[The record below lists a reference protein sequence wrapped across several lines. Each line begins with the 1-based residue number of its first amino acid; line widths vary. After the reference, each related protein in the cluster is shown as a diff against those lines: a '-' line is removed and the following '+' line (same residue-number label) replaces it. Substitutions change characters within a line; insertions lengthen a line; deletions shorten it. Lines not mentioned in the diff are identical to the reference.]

1 MEAPSVLIV
10 DDETRFLENLVKRLR
25 LRKLEVHGVGS
36 AEEALEFLSSHAV
49 DVVLLDVRLP
59 GMNGLDALREIKTR
73 LPQVEVIMLSGH
85 ADIDTAT
92 AGIQLGAFD
101 YLMKPM
107 EIDSILYKLEDAY
120 QSKTLKEARARG
132 KDMKRSESKDE
143 TSA

>member
-1 MEAPSVLIV
+1 MEAPSVLVV
-10 DDETRFLENLVKRLR
+10 DDEARFLENLVKRLR

-59 GMNGLDALREIKTR
+59 GMNGLDALREIKKR

-120 QSKTLKEARARG
+120 QSKTLNEARARG
-132 KDMKRSESKDE
+132 KDMRRSESEDE